1 MICSLLGQP
10 VRVLLEEKQETRYY
24 RITWD
29 GKDAGGRQVA
39 SGIYLVRMAAGEF
52 SEVKKMV
59 LLK

>member
-1 MICSLLGQP
+1 MVYNLLGQQ
-10 VRVLLEEKQETRYY
+10 VRVVLEEVQEAGYY
-24 RITWD
+24 RVTWD
-29 GKDAGGRQVA
+29 GKDAGGRRVA